1 MFTKFIEIIFIGLSF
16 IVMHIALV
24 SSKVNA
30 GEGVPALL
38 CIFLL
43 LTVKAT
49 CLNFQLDS
57 FIFRL
62 LSACLP

>member
-30 GEGVPALL
+30 GEGGASITLH
-38 CIFLL
+38 F
-43 LTVKAT
+43 
-49 CLNFQLDS
+49 S
-57 FIFRL
+57 FINCQ
-62 LSACLP
+62 SYLP